1 MDITTASGTTT
12 GTQASTLQ
20 PECNCP
26 EVCTHDHENE

>member
-1 MDITTASGTTT
+1 MMDKIVPTPQPSDGP
-12 GTQASTLQ
+12 

>member
-1 MDITTASGTTT
+1 MDKMNAAKPLETDA
-12 GTQASTLQ
+12 Q

>member
-1 MDITTASGTTT
+1 MDTTTAVSVA
-12 GTQASTLQ
+12 QPSSPQ

>member
-1 MDITTASGTTT
+1 MDKTTAAGL
-12 GTQASTLQ
+12 QATSLE

>member
-1 MDITTASGTTT
+1 MDKTAAAGQQGT
-12 GTQASTLQ
+12 SLE